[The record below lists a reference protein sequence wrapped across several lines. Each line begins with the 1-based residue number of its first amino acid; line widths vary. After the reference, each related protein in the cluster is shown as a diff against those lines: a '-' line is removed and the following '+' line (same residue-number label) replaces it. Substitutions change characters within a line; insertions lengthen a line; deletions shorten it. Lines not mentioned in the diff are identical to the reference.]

1 VARIVV
7 LDYGSGNLR
16 SAERALRRVGADVV
30 VTADTDAALNADGL
44 VVPGVGAFAACMRG
58 LTAVDGPR
66 IIGRRLAGGRPVLG
80 ICVGMQVLFDLG
92 VEWGDATVGCG
103 QWPGTVERLK
113 ADVLPHMGWNTV
125 RAPAGTTLF
134 AGMPADT
141 RFYFVHSFAVRRW
154 EMEESDVLRAPLVTW
169 ANHGEDFVAAV
180 ENGAL
185 AATQFHPEKSGDA
198 GATVLRNWLRDVVGL
213 RPANS
218 PARRS

>member
-1 VARIVV
+1 VPQIVV

-30 VTADTDAALNADGL
+30 VTADTAAALEADGL
-44 VVPGVGAFAACMRG
+44 VVPGVGAFAACMSG
-58 LTAVDGPR
+58 LAAVDGPR
-66 IIGRRLAGGRPVLG
+66 VIGRRLAGGRPVLG

-92 VEWGDATVGCG
+92 VEWGERTDGCG

-134 AGMPADT
+134 AGLPADA

-154 EMEESDVLRAPLVTW
+154 EMEESDVLRPPLVAW
-169 ANHGEDFVAAV
+169 AHHGEDFVAAV

-198 GATVLRNWLRDVVGL
+198 GATVLRNWLRDVVG
-213 RPANS
+213 
-218 PARRS
+218 

>member
-1 VARIVV
+1 MPRIVV

-44 VVPGVGAFAACMRG
+44 VVPGVGAFAACMAG
-58 LTAVDGPR
+58 LAAVDGPR

-92 VEWGDATVGCG
+92 VEWGERTEGCG

-125 RAPAGTTLF
+125 ARARGHHPVRGPARRHPLLLRPQLRRAPVGAG
-134 AGMPADT
+134 G
-141 RFYFVHSFAVRRW
+141 VRRPAAAAG
-154 EMEESDVLRAPLVTW
+154 DVGD
-169 ANHGEDFVAAV
+169 HGEDFVAAV
-180 ENGAL
+180 ENGAAGRHPVPPREIRRRRGVGAPQL
-185 AATQFHPEKSGDA
+185 AARACRG
-198 GATVLRNWLRDVVGL
+198 
-213 RPANS
+213 
-218 PARRS
+218 